1 MERSDYIDQGRAD
14 GCVPARRWVSSE
26 TPKGAQ
32 KGTKS
37 AFQMGHS
44 GQTNVLSL
52 ALVLGPE
59 VLQRQQES
67 RRDQQVPGSELSR
80 PTRLAAELVLAAA
93 AAATAF
99 ALAGSHT

>member
-26 TPKGAQ
+26 TPTQ
-32 KGTKS
+32 RGTKS